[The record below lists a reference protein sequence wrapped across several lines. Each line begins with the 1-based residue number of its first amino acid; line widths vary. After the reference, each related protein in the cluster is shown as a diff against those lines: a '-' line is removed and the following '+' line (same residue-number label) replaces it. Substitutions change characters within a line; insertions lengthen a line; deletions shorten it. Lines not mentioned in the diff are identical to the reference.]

1 MTLAS
6 QRRLAADIMKI
17 GLSRV
22 WIDPEDAD
30 RVAIAITRNEIRK
43 LIHEGV
49 IRKKPE
55 VGISRGRKRTLRIKK
70 TTGRRKG
77 PGTRKGTRVSPR
89 SRWIHRIRVLRERLR
104 SLRDRR
110 FITTQTYRR
119 LILLSKGGTF
129 RSGSH
134 LEEYIQQHKLAKR
147 R

>member
-1 MTLAS
+1 MTLIS

-30 RVAIAITRNEIRK
+30 RVALAITRNEIRK

-55 VGISRGRKRTLRIKK
+55 TGISRGRKRTLRFKK
-70 TTGRRKG
+70 TIGRRKG
-77 PGTRKGTRVSPR
+77 PGTRKGSRVN
-89 SRWIHRIRVLRERLR
+89 SRRGWINRIRVIREQLR

-119 LILLSKGGTF
+119 LMLLSKGGTF
-129 RSGSH
+129 RSRSH
-134 LEEYIQQHKLAKR
+134 LDEYVQQHKLAKR